1 MTTIQIS
8 KRVCRRRSWQRYQ
21 VPIRGGFTL
30 VELLVVIAII
40 GILVALLLPAIQS
53 AREAARRTQCT
64 NNIAQLAKGAL
75 NFESGKKTFPLGRSK
90 GPLPSD
96 PYNREEIHWGQMAY
110 LLPYMEEDATY
121 SKILFKQPANTP
133 DSLNVDSDIFK
144 DVVYYQPLAFLCP
157 SDTDRMGNSGP
168 APDTPC
174 AQEGIGRANYRGNG
188 GNDNGSFPDG
198 THYPV
203 AGNSTD
209 HERNNGIFVA
219 NYKVSAKQV
228 TDGLSHTGIFSEM
241 VRGDGTRLS
250 TDTQSDWFQVGGNYA
265 DPPTKLATDCMALP
279 TPLPT
284 GNGQF
289 HCAGRRWFTGDYATS
304 RYNHVLP
311 PNSRSCAYNQQPPGN
326 NTTGGG
332 SMTANQVNEF
342 GSATTASSRH
352 PGGVVFATADGA
364 THFVADSVDPLIW
377 SALGSRNGS
386 ESVGSNF

>member
-1 MTTIQIS
+1 MKTARAS
-8 KRVCRRRSWQRYQ
+8 RSGMSDLRYDRTNNSQ
-21 VPIRGGFTL
+21 SAFTL

-40 GILVALLLPAIQS
+40 GILIALLLPAIQS

-75 NFESGKKTFPLGRSK
+75 NFESGKKAFPMGRSK
-90 GPLPSD
+90 GLLPSD
-96 PYNREEIHWGQMAY
+96 PCNREEIHWGQMAY
-110 LLPYMEEDATY
+110 LLPFMEEEALY
-121 SKILFKQPANTP
+121 SKIQFKQPANNCN
-133 DSLNVDSDIFK
+133 SLSVDDFPE
-144 DVVYYQPLAFLCP
+144 VEQTHPPGFLCP

-174 AQEGIGRANYRGNG
+174 AQEEIGRANYRGNG

-198 THYPV
+198 THYAV

-209 HERNNGIFVA
+209 HERNNGIFLA
-219 NYKVSAKQV
+219 NYKVTAKQI

-250 TDTQSDWFQVGGNYA
+250 TDTQSDWFQVAGKYD
-265 DPPTKLATDCMALP
+265 DPPNSLATACSALS
-279 TPLPT
+279 PLPT
-284 GNGQF
+284 GTGQF
-289 HCAGRRWFTGDYATS
+289 HCAGRRWFTGDYATT
-304 RYNHVLP
+304 RYNHIMP

-326 NTTGGG
+326 NTGGGG

-342 GSATTASSRH
+342 GSATTASSKH

-364 THFVADSVDPLIW
+364 THFVADSIDPLIW

-386 ESVGSNF
+386 ESVGNSF